1 MLDAF
6 KIKPFDLETVYASW
20 AGPRFLGDPK
30 KDPPVDDWLQT
41 IKSGCIEHNVPKEYW
56 HTCAQHFMGDKAQA
70 RLVELKK
77 VMAQVHGGRYRWS
90 WKKFKVAMRN
100 MAWDIDTSETE
111 TVKVPSGPFWW
122 LPKPTKTETS
132 KPGEDDSP
140 WIVCEE
146 PAPSLSRS
154 NTLTRFFSKDPVPM
168 PTPAPE
174 AGRPLVGIVCEERA
188 PSLSRSS
195 TFTQFF
201 SKEPVPMPA
210 PAPAA
215 EAERPLV
222 GRATT
227 MHSFWPVRKD
237 SKEVA
242 LRDNAV
248 QRPVPRKAKSDGAV
262 LSGLEL
268 SKALPPL
275 PNSEVRAPAWLL
287 NAATALDFLQNEHP
301 RVMTTLSA
309 ILIVA
314 GTIPSL
320 PVITA
325 GAGGAILASST
336 AHAVGA
342 IAVGLG
348 GWIKTQQEL
357 HDGKQGAK

>member
-6 KIKPFDLETVYASW
+6 KIKPFDLEPVYAAW
-20 AGPRFLGDPK
+20 AAPRFLGDPQ
-30 KDPPVDDWLQT
+30 KDPPVDDWIQA
-41 IKSGCIEHNVPKEYW
+41 IKSGCIEHKVPKEYW
-56 HTCAQHFMGDKAQA
+56 HTCAQHFMGDKAKA
-70 RLVELKK
+70 RLIELKK
-77 VMAQVHGGRYRWS
+77 VMAQVHGGRYRWN

-122 LPKPTKTETS
+122 LPKPAKTETES
-132 KPGEDDSP
+132 KLEDQPS
-140 WIVCEE
+140 WIICE
-146 PAPSLSRS
+146 
-154 NTLTRFFSKDPVPM
+154 DP
-168 PTPAPE
+168 
-174 AGRPLVGIVCEERA
+174 A

-195 TFTQFF
+195 TFTRFL
-201 SKEPVPMPA
+201 SKDPPPLPA
-210 PAPAA
+210 PAP
-215 EAERPLV
+215 EPERPLV
-222 GRATT
+222 GRAATT
-227 MHSFWPVRKD
+227 HSFWPVRKN
-237 SKEVA
+237 SNEVA
-242 LRDNAV
+242 LLDNTV

-262 LSGLEL
+262 LSNLAV
-268 SKALPPL
+268 SKALPPI

-287 NAATALDFLQNEHP
+287 NATTALDFLHNEHP

-320 PVITA
+320 PIITA

-348 GWIKTQQEL
+348 SWIKTQHEL
-357 HDGKQGAK
+357 NERKE